1 MTVNIAIL
9 GLGSMGRAILTGL
22 LAPETALDVRLT
34 VTNNSVASAAEW
46 ESAAAVTALAVEA
59 DADAN
64 RKAVVGARVVI
75 GAVKPWQILGL
86 LDEIAPTLE
95 PGSIFV
101 SVAAGIP
108 IAAMQARLPEHVSVL
123 RAMPNTPA
131 IVGRGVTGLSA
142 GPRASSDDIALVR
155 SLFEAVGDVVV
166 VDESAIDA
174 LSAVSG
180 SGPAYVFYVIEQWM
194 NSAQAFGFSEADART
209 MVLGTVLGA
218 AELLQ
223 ASGEEPAE
231 LRRRVTS
238 PNGTTE
244 QAIRV
249 FDEAELGALFDRAMD
264 AAIRRSHEIAAEF
277 GE

>member
-1 MTVNIAIL
+1 MTLNIAIL
-9 GLGSMGRAILTGL
+9 GLGSMGRAILSGL
-22 LAPETALDVRLT
+22 LAPETELDVQLS

-46 ESAAAVTALAVEA
+46 EGVAAVTALAVEA

-64 RKAVVGARVVI
+64 RQAVVGARVVI

-95 PGSIFV
+95 PGTIFV

-131 IVGRGVTGLSA
+131 VVGRGVTGLSA
-142 GPRASSDDIALVR
+142 GARASSDDIDLVR
-155 SLFEAVGDVVV
+155 SLFEAVGNVVV
-166 VDESAIDA
+166 VDENQIDA

-180 SGPAYVFYVIEQWM
+180 SGPAYVFYLIEQWM

-218 AELLQ
+218 ADLLEK
-223 ASGEEPAE
+223 SGEEPAE

-277 GE
+277 GQ

>member
-1 MTVNIAIL
+1 VTVNIAIL

-108 IAAMQARLPEHVSVL
+108 IAAMQARLPEQVTVL

-218 AELLQ
+218 AELLE

>member
-108 IAAMQARLPEHVSVL
+108 IAAMQARLPEQVTVL

-218 AELLQ
+218 AELLE

>member
-108 IAAMQARLPEHVSVL
+108 IAAMQARLPEQVTVL

-218 AELLQ
+218 AELLET
-223 ASGEEPAE
+223 SGEEPAE

>member
-1 MTVNIAIL
+1 MPVNIAIL
-9 GLGSMGRAILTGL
+9 GLGSMGRAILAGL
-22 LAPETALDVRLT
+22 LSPDAPLDVRVA
-34 VTNNSVASAAEW
+34 VTNNSAAKAAEW
-46 ESAAAVTALAVEA
+46 DAVSEVTAHAIELDPE
-59 DADAN
+59 AN

-75 GAVKPWQILGL
+75 GAVKPWQMLDL
-86 LDEIAPTLE
+86 LDEIGSALE
-95 PGSIFV
+95 PDAIFV

-108 IAAMQARLPEHVSVL
+108 TSAMQTRLPENISVL

-131 IVGRGVTGLSA
+131 LVGKGVTGLTA
-142 GPRASSDDIALVR
+142 GTRASSEDSALV
-155 SLFEAVGDVVV
+155 SSIFAAVGDVVT
-166 VDESAIDA
+166 VDETRMDA
-174 LSAVSG
+174 LGAISG
-180 SGPAYVFYVIEQWM
+180 SGPAYVFYLIEQWM
-194 NSAQAFGFSEADART
+194 NSARAFGFSEADART
-209 MVLGTVLGA
+209 LVLGTVSGA

-223 ASGEEPAE
+223 ASGDEPAE

-264 AAIRRSHEIAAEF
+264 AAIRRSREIAAEL